1 MSSFSHMTN
10 IEEAGFLVLGHLA
23 TVLSET
29 LDLSAPLLVVFTPM
43 LVVSCQLTFSRQE
56 QGEKDS
62 AIPIFYL

>member
-10 IEEAGFLVLGHLA
+10 IEEAGFLILGHLA

-43 LVVSCQLTFSRQE
+43 LVVSC
-56 QGEKDS
+56 
-62 AIPIFYL
+62 